1 VIDPFVLDKKLDK
14 WRKGPRTLTATCAH
28 YNVRLDC
35 AHDATQ
41 DALAAASIARR
52 MAFLWPGE
60 LQIELPGLHN
70 KQVLWH
76 HEAAAEF
83 QSYLQNKKGEADAF
97 VQGDWPVQS
106 LPTGWD
112 PAARPRIQAGVAWLK
127 ELTAKKESNE
137 GVREAERRIAAVN
150 TANWLDLSHLAL
162 TDSDFW
168 SLRPAICNLSAL
180 TNLDLSNNQL
190 TALPQAIGNLTALTN
205 LDLSNNQL
213 TALPEAIGNLTA
225 LTKISLNDNQLTPLP
240 QAISN
245 LSALTTLQLSRNQL
259 TALPQAI
266 SNLTALTWLQMSGNR
281 LAGMPQAIGNLTALT
296 TLELSGNHLT
306 TLPQAIGNLTA
317 LGWLWLDDNHLTAL
331 PQAIGNLT
339 ALTTLEVSRNLLAPR
354 RQAIVSDLDAAQAAY
369 CSTLP
374 FNTLP

>member
-1 VIDPFVLDKKLDK
+1 MNIHGISNEQAHAEGQDPAVAIAQIAQALTAAAVGGIPVIAFNASFDFTILERECRRHDCEFPRVVVIDPFVLDKKLDK

-240 QAISN
+240 PGHQ
-245 LSALTTLQLSRNQL
+245 Q
-259 TALPQAI
+259 PQRPDNTPAVAQPADRPPPGHQQPHRPD
-266 SNLTALTWLQMSGNR
+266 LVADVGQP
-281 LAGMPQAIGNLTALT
+281 AGRDAPGDRQP
-296 TLELSGNHLT
+296 HR
-306 TLPQAIGNLTA
+306 P
-317 LGWLWLDDNHLTAL
+317 DNARVV
-331 PQAIGNLT
+331 G
-339 ALTTLEVSRNLLAPR
+339 
-354 RQAIVSDLDAAQAAY
+354 
-369 CSTLP
+369 
-374 FNTLP
+374 